1 MESHDRPAAPRR
13 REHVD
18 VGPESAMETPMVES
32 VADGK
37 TIALIEV
44 SPIEIPIATPVKT
57 PLRSPDVV
65 TAADVTAT
73 DPVPAITADFATIAA
88 ANLAAIAAHLGA
100 SAAVATAGHIP
111 ATLNGCAAATLNGGA
126 TAATTNI
133 TAATATNGCTAAA
146 TAATNGR
153 TAASAAAATRA
164 AVLLGHHHARCR
176 KQRNGG
182 QARKNFCTHLHVLLQ
197 HWPSSGKSPSA
208 AIRSR
213 TNMTNW

>member
-88 ANLAAIAAHLGA
+88 STLAAITAHLGA
-100 SAAVATAGHIP
+100 STAIATTGHIP
-111 ATLNGCAAATLNGGA
+111 ATLNGCATATLDGG
-126 TAATTNI
+126 TAATGT
-133 TAATATNGCTAAA
+133 TAAAPHGCTAAASAAANGCTAA
-146 TAATNGR
+146 R
-153 TAASAAAATRA
+153 AAAATARA
-164 AVLLGHHHARCR
+164 AVVLRHHDARR
-176 KQRNGG
+176 REQRNGR